1 MDFTFKYNIQG
12 RLNQLNAKILLAP
25 FLAVVLVLFLAG
37 AVNSLMLPSGGDTH
51 VQPSYGSTP
60 LPMPAASV
68 SVSYS
73 PFLFIAGAV
82 VVGIAA
88 VLVFFREKNL
98 SEMLSE

>member
-1 MDFTFKYNIQG
+1 LSHLNI
-12 RLNQLNAKILLAP
+12 KILFAP

-37 AVNSLMLPSGGDTH
+37 AVNSLMLPTGNEVNT
-51 VQPSYGSTP
+51 QPSGSTP

-82 VVGIAA
+82 VVGIIA
-88 VLVFFREKNL
+88 VLLFFREKSLSKAL
-98 SEMLSE
+98 SE